1 MQFYHI
7 YTKGLEDRIIFRDLQ
22 DFIVGM
28 NYVAIAQY
36 KTKIKILAFVLMS
49 NHFHFAVQATE
60 AVARAFINMFKKLLS
75 AYIQRRYMQS
85 AYLRRVITSC
95 DMVLTSDDGLKRLI
109 AYILDNP
116 VRAGVNC
123 VAFAYPWGS
132 AACYFSDNEPS
143 SVSVATLNAR
153 IRKTLFRSHVVLPDS
168 YRLGTQGYILP
179 SSYIDVKFVE
189 TLFGRPKSLEYHLSI
204 SASSRKA
211 KRDSVM
217 FSDEVVSMAMHELLT
232 NKYGIDSVCKL
243 DPELQKS
250 IVRELRT
257 HFNASSKQIARL
269 TGLPLKDAIAYLS

>member
-36 KTKIKILAFVLMS
+36 TTKIRILAFVLMS

-132 AACYFSDNEPS
+132 AACYFSDMEPS

-153 IRKTLFRSHVVLPDS
+153 TRKTLFRSHVVLPDS
-168 YRLGTQGYILP
+168 YRIGTQGYILP
-179 SSYIDVKFVE
+179 SSYVDVKFVE
-189 TLFGRPKSLEYHLSI
+189 TLFGRPKSLEYYLSI

-211 KRDSVM
+211 RRDFVM
-217 FSDEVVSMAMHELLT
+217 FSDETVSKAMCELLN
-232 NKYGIDSVCKL
+232 NKYGVGSVCDL
-243 DPELQKS
+243 DAELQKS
-250 IVRELRT
+250 LVRELRT
-257 HFNASSKQIARL
+257 YFNASAKQIARI
-269 TGLPLKDAIAYLS
+269 TGLQLKDAIACLS